1 MFDYHMHTKVSFDG
15 QDTGLAMARTAKER
29 GLKEI
34 CFTDHIDY
42 TPEMDMVFDTAVYNA
57 EYDGLQVPGLLI
69 RRGMEFGLE
78 PGNREQ
84 LKKDLNRR
92 QFDFVLGSVH
102 LVDGLDV
109 YLQPYWQG
117 KSYDEAIGK
126 YLETALNCV
135 KVHTDYD
142 VLGHL
147 TFISKARANPRQ
159 ALLPYEDHR
168 EIMDEILKELVR
180 HGKGME
186 LNTSGID
193 RCGGPLP
200 TLDYFRRFYELGG
213 RIVTVGSDAHD
224 TGRVGQYTREM
235 ARELQK
241 IFGYVCT
248 FENRQ
253 PIFHRVDG

>member
-1 MFDYHMHTKVSFDG
+1 MYDYHMHSRVSFDAR
-15 QDTGLAMARTAKER
+15 DTGLAMAQAAAQR

-57 EYDGLQVPGLLI
+57 AYDHLDVPGLLI
-69 RRGMEFGLE
+69 RKGMEFGLT
-78 PGNREQ
+78 PDNTAQ
-84 LKKDLNRR
+84 LRKDLNRR
-92 QFDFVLGSVH
+92 HFDFVLGSVH
-102 LVDGLDV
+102 LVDGVDV
-109 YLQPYWQG
+109 YMEPYWAG
-117 KSYDEAIGK
+117 KDYDTAIRL
-126 YLETALNCV
+126 YLETTLEAV
-135 KVHTDYD
+135 RVHEDYD

-147 TFISKARANPRQ
+147 TFISKAQANPRQ
-159 ALLPYEDHR
+159 ELLRYADHKP
-168 EIMDEILKELVR
+168 IMDEILRELVK

-200 TLDYFRRFYELGG
+200 TLDYFQRFYELGG

-224 TGRVGQYTREM
+224 TARAGQYTHEM
-235 ARELQK
+235 AAELKK

-248 FENRQ
+248 FEDRK
-253 PIFHRVDG
+253 PIFHK

>member
-1 MFDYHMHTKVSFDG
+1 MYDYHMHTRVSFDG
-15 QDTGLAMARTAKER
+15 HDTGLAMARAAAQR

-57 EYDGLQVPGLLI
+57 EYDGLEVPGLLI
-69 RRGMEFGLE
+69 RRGLEFGLT
-78 PGNREQ
+78 PDNPAQ
-84 LKKDLNRR
+84 LKTDLNRR
-92 QFDFVLGSVH
+92 HFDFVLGSVH
-102 LVDGLDV
+102 LVDGVDV
-109 YLQPYWQG
+109 YLAPYWED
-117 KSYDEAIGK
+117 KDYDTAIRL
-126 YLETALNCV
+126 YLETMLESV
-135 KVHTDYD
+135 RVHEDYD

-159 ALLPYEDHR
+159 ELLRYRDYKS
-168 EIMDEILKELVR
+168 IMDEIMTELVKR
-180 HGKGME
+180 EKGME

-200 TLDYFRRFYELGG
+200 TLDYFQRFHELGG

-224 TGRVGQYTREM
+224 TGRAGQYTHEM
-235 ARELQK
+235 TAELKK

-248 FENRQ
+248 FEDRK
-253 PIFHRVDG
+253 PIFHK